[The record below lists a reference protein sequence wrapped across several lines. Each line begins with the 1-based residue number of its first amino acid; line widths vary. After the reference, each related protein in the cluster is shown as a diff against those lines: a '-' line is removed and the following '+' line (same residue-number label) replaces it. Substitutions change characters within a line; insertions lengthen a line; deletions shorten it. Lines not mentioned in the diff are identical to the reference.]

1 MARFYASRNG
11 TFMSPD
17 MSGANVDL
25 ANPQSWNAYAYVNGD
40 PIDFTD
46 PSGEGLFSFLL
57 KVAGVIVS
65 FFNPPLGAA
74 IAGSSIGIGHIN
86 VGATPPFNPGTQNP
100 TISAGTIAGTAVQSG
115 CTKSGAGNRVG
126 NAAIHSGCV
135 ESHRSRS
142 PQERERYRREE
153 KFRETAKQ
161 KQAFWRP
168 TPPDPQPHPLLIPT
182 IRRHSTTLH
191 TPARARKIEAT
202 E

>member
-1 MARFYASRNG
+1 MLALTGSGTVLENNRVLPFGELWNPESGSPNNQKFTTYDRDSVSGLDYAMARFYASRNG

-74 IAGSSIGIGHIN
+74 IAGSAIG
-86 VGATPPFNPGTQNP
+86 V
-100 TISAGTIAGTAVQSG
+100 
-115 CTKSGAGNRVG
+115 
-126 NAAIHSGCV
+126 
-135 ESHRSRS
+135 
-142 PQERERYRREE
+142 
-153 KFRETAKQ
+153 
-161 KQAFWRP
+161 
-168 TPPDPQPHPLLIPT
+168 
-182 IRRHSTTLH
+182 
-191 TPARARKIEAT
+191 
-202 E
+202 